1 MQSIYVMQFTLCK
14 RVVMFKKERVGN
26 TSEVQTQQLNVSE
39 FNFIIIIKTLAQIIK
54 LKKKNLTK

>member
-1 MQSIYVMQFTLCK
+1 
-14 RVVMFKKERVGN
+14 MFKKERVGN